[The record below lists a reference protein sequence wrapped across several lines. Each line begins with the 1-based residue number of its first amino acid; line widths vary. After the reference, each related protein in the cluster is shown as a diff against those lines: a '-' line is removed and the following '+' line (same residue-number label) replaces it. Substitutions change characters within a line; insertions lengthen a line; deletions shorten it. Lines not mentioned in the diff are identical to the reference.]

1 MRYAH
6 VSTSCGCAMPG
17 LARAA
22 AQGIALAKAEAQ
34 GATPGRRKPQTTGVG
49 KYVEAKAPAVTR
61 KLRKVLRAAGKR
73 IGADL
78 AKQYAAKLQK
88 DDGTAALIDRILE
101 SLDVDDLGLDLQ
113 GELLGPME
121 AAFRR
126 AAAVGATQVGFSIE
140 DITKQVDKAAV
151 AYAEQRGGELIK
163 DLAGTTREAMRS
175 TLERAVAEGM
185 GTDELADAIQAL
197 GAFSDSR
204 AEMIARTELAFA
216 HVQGNV
222 EGWKAS
228 DEVIGK
234 RWLLADTHPEPDVCD
249 EAADAGVIGIDEEF
263 APGVRFPPESHPNCL
278 CDLEPVLKPRD
289 D

>member
-1 MRYAH
+1 MRYSL
-6 VSTSCGCAMPG
+6 VRTSCGCAMPG
-17 LARAA
+17 LAKAA

-34 GATPGRRKPQTTGVG
+34 GASGRRKPQTTGVG
-49 KYVEAKAPAVTR
+49 KYVEAKAPAVAR

-73 IGADL
+73 LGAAV

-88 DDGTAALIDRILE
+88 DDGTAALINRILE
-101 SLDVDDLGLDLQ
+101 SLDTDDLGLDLQ

-140 DITKQVDKAAV
+140 DVTKQVDKAAV

-163 DLAGTTREAMRS
+163 DLAGTTRDSMRS
-175 TLERAVAEGM
+175 TLQRAVAEGM
-185 GTDELADAIQAL
+185 STDDLADAIQAL

-228 DEVIGK
+228 NEVQGK
-234 RWLLADTHPEPDVCD
+234 VWVLADTHPEPDECD
-249 EAADAGVIGIDEEF
+249 DAAEAGEVPLDAEF
-263 APGVRFPPESHPNCL
+263 APGIAYPPAHPNCL
-278 CDLEPVLKPRD
+278 CDVIPTLRPRD